1 MPHPAQPVI
10 LDTWAILAYFQDE
23 PAAAQ
28 VEELITSAQAK
39 ESPLLIS
46 VVNAGEIW
54 YILAREASEQ
64 DADRSILEL
73 NRLGIRF
80 VDIDWNLA
88 HAAAVF
94 KAGYSMSYAYC
105 FAAALAK
112 VKSAPLVTGDV
123 EFEQLEGKIEIHW
136 LMEK

>member
-1 MPHPAQPVI
+1 MPHPAHPVI

-28 VEELITSAQAK
+28 VEELITSAQAN

-46 VVNAGEIW
+46 VVNAGEVW
-54 YILAREASEQ
+54 YILAREVSVE
-64 DADRSILEL
+64 DADKSILEL

-80 VDIDWNLA
+80 VGVDWNLA

-94 KAGYSMSYAYC
+94 KASYPMSYADC

-112 VKSAPLVTGDV
+112 VKSAPLATGDA
-123 EFEQLEGKIEIHW
+123 EFEQLEGKIEIRW